1 MNNITVQKFGGSSL
15 ATPEKIK
22 SVAAKIY
29 KRICY
34 GEKLVVVVSAM
45 GKTTNSLISL
55 SKEICSNP
63 DPRELDMLLSTGE
76 QVSVSL
82 MTMAL
87 KEYGISAISLNSFQ
101 AGINTFGDYSSAR
114 IRDFDSGKLSEY
126 VEKNQVVVITGFQ
139 GINEEGDITT
149 LGRGGSDTSAVAIA
163 AALNAKCEIYSDF
176 AGIYTADPKIH
187 PGAKK
192 LKTISYDE
200 MLEMSGLGAKVLHTR
215 AVEIA
220 KKFGIEIYCGATFS
234 DEEGTT
240 VTMNTIE
247 NPVVTGMSI
256 QDDQTL
262 VTVNNLKPDFN
273 TVRNLFETI
282 ADNNHNVDMISV
294 INNSGTINLSFSVIE
309 DEREYVENIIK
320 TFLNDMPESVLNY
333 DHNNV
338 KLSVVGIG
346 MRDAKGVAS
355 RFFKALSNVPI
366 KLVTTSEIKISCLFT
381 KEYLN
386 DAVKSITEEFGL

>member
-1 MNNITVQKFGGSSL
+1 
-15 ATPEKIK
+15 
-22 SVAAKIY
+22 
-29 KRICY
+29 
-34 GEKLVVVVSAM
+34 
-45 GKTTNSLISL
+45 
-55 SKEICSNP
+55 
-63 DPRELDMLLSTGE
+63 
-76 QVSVSL
+76 
-82 MTMAL
+82 
-87 KEYGISAISLNSFQ
+87 
-101 AGINTFGDYSSAR
+101 
-114 IRDFDSGKLSEY
+114 
-126 VEKNQVVVITGFQ
+126 
-139 GINEEGDITT
+139 
-149 LGRGGSDTSAVAIA
+149 
-163 AALNAKCEIYSDF
+163 
-176 AGIYTADPKIH
+176 GIYTADPKIH

-294 INNSGTINLSFSVIE
+294 INNNGTINLSFSVIE

-320 TFLNDMPESVLNY
+320 TFLGNMPESVLNY

>member
-29 KRICY
+29 KRISY

-176 AGIYTADPKIH
+176 AGIYTADPK
-187 PGAKK
+187 
-192 LKTISYDE
+192 
-200 MLEMSGLGAKVLHTR
+200 
-215 AVEIA
+215 
-220 KKFGIEIYCGATFS
+220 
-234 DEEGTT
+234 
-240 VTMNTIE
+240 
-247 NPVVTGMSI
+247 
-256 QDDQTL
+256 
-262 VTVNNLKPDFN
+262 
-273 TVRNLFETI
+273 
-282 ADNNHNVDMISV
+282 
-294 INNSGTINLSFSVIE
+294 
-309 DEREYVENIIK
+309 
-320 TFLNDMPESVLNY
+320 
-333 DHNNV
+333 
-338 KLSVVGIG
+338 
-346 MRDAKGVAS
+346 
-355 RFFKALSNVPI
+355 
-366 KLVTTSEIKISCLFT
+366 
-381 KEYLN
+381 
-386 DAVKSITEEFGL
+386 